1 MKLTIPQLDDKN
13 TAPALTG
20 PPTVAGNSGA
30 GLDAKLLAKFQPV
43 DTPAPEWVRLPKP
56 RTRCKISGLSRTT
69 LVELIDR
76 REIRSITL
84 RQPGATRG
92 IRLFFLPSL
101 HAYLQRLD
109 SEQNGTHIPEGSK

>member
-1 MKLTIPQLDDKN
+1 
-13 TAPALTG
+13 
-20 PPTVAGNSGA
+20 
-30 GLDAKLLAKFQPV
+30 
-43 DTPAPEWVRLPKP
+43 
-56 RTRCKISGLSRTT
+56 
-69 LVELIDR
+69 VELIDR